1 METIKVNLVTM
12 DTVDRPLQVIISR
25 NLSLKNF
32 MYLAEDL
39 LKIEIYTLFVKDQ
52 RLTDIGQLKDG
63 DTILALNGLS
73 PQVPNNGFFRQSE
86 TYESFTSY
94 PYEES
99 TEVKLVVLGPQ
110 GAGKTS
116 LILRFVLGFF
126 KTNDSRTLVEAE
138 YEKKLQF
145 NGQNV
150 IMSILDTA
158 GELEDEKLTRSWLPK
173 KNAYILTLGIDQ
185 LDEWPLI
192 LHYHRSIRKF
202 VRNPNIFVL
211 ITKVDLNE
219 KMNKYQKNEVQLKI
233 GQIESYC
240 KDQHLLMFK
249 TSAKVNKKVHEMFL
263 SVLNRCLNP
272 EKDIS
277 IKADQDSDQKL
288 PFVFKMM
295 EKVGEVCDKCLARF
309 SNGI

>member
-1 METIKVNLVTM
+1 M
-12 DTVDRPLQVIISR
+12 D
-25 NLSLKNF
+25 LK
-32 MYLAEDL
+32 E
-39 LKIEIYTLFVKDQ
+39 
-52 RLTDIGQLKDG
+52 
-63 DTILALNGLS
+63 
-73 PQVPNNGFFRQSE
+73 
-86 TYESFTSY
+86 
-94 PYEES
+94 
-99 TEVKLVVLGPQ
+99 
-110 GAGKTS
+110 
-116 LILRFVLGFF
+116 
-126 KTNDSRTLVEAE
+126 TNDSRTLVEAE

-240 KDQHLLMFK
+240 KPTKTRTKNFLL
-249 TSAKVNKKVHEMFL
+249 
-263 SVLNRCLNP
+263 CL
-272 EKDIS
+272 K
-277 IKADQDSDQKL
+277 
-288 PFVFKMM
+288 
-295 EKVGEVCDKCLARF
+295 
-309 SNGI
+309 